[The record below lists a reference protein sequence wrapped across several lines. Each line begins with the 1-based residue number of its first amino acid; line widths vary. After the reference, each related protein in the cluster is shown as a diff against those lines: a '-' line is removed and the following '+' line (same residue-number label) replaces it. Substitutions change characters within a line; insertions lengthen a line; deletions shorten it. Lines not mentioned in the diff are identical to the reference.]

1 MNGEMN
7 IFNLKSFSS
16 LQHDMKDV
24 QPRHEGSSEECLN
37 IDLSKVKMVEY
48 SAELMEKLKTDLN
61 RNKLNF
67 IPCTLNDDNVIVS
80 YPLSKNMIWFY
91 IAYIIV

>member
-1 MNGEMN
+1 
-7 IFNLKSFSS
+7 
-16 LQHDMKDV
+16 
-24 QPRHEGSSEECLN
+24 
-37 IDLSKVKMVEY
+37 MVEY